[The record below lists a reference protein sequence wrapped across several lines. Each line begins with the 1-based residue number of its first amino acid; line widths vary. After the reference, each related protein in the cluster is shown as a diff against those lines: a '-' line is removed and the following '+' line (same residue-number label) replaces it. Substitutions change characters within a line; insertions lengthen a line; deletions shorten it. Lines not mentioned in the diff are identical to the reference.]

1 MIKEFRDFLMRGN
14 IVDLAVAVVIGG
26 AFGAVVT
33 SLVDNI
39 VMPIIGIFGGS
50 PDFTAN
56 TFTIAGSVFG
66 WGAFVTALISF
77 VLIAAVIFFLVV
89 KPMNALNARM
99 KKPAAP
105 AAKPGFEY
113 LNASEA
119 DLNKLGADGWEL
131 VGVSNAGFF
140 LKRAK

>member
-33 SLVDNI
+33 SLVANI

-56 TFTIAGSVFG
+56 TFTINGSVFG

-105 AAKPGFEY
+105 AATPGFEY

-119 DLNKLGADGWEL
+119 DLNKLADGWEL
-131 VGVSNAGFF
+131 VGASNAGFF